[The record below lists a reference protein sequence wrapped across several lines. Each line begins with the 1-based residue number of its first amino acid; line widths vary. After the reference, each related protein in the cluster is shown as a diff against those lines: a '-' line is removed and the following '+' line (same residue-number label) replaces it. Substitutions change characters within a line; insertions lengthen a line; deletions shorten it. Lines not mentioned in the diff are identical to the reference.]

1 MLIMISMH
9 LASESHQMLP
19 EASHTVSH
27 SALLQFLKV
36 GVRGKKPEIT
46 LGGTA
51 RVWTE
56 LLKLQNPVLTV
67 IT

>member
-46 LGGTA
+46 LGG
-51 RVWTE
+51 
-56 LLKLQNPVLTV
+56 QS
-67 IT
+67 